1 VTKDVIA
8 LTPKMPDIW
17 DLLTGLYA
25 GGPDLGVSA
34 AADGAVVQLHGPGG
48 RPLVSVEAPVL
59 VQVPGEARRLLGP
72 SADGA
77 VVQLHGPGGR
87 PLVSVEAPVLVQVP
101 GEARRLLGPS
111 ADGVPLPFW
120 WTEARAATAVPEA
133 ERLAA
138 SVCGR
143 LNALLGGITWPA
155 GAART
160 EVVDTSGV
168 PAPETAPGTD
178 GEEPPEGADADGV
191 PDGEGEVTARAAV
204 GLPAV
209 DVLTD
214 STAVVLADRP
224 VIALTSWLSEVLRA
238 ASGSRRA
245 LQIVTPPDVRL
256 SPAART
262 TLAQVPNRWVVQDPD
277 CGYYD
282 GLSGAVLRWQDGTF
296 TPALTADGKSTV
308 AQSFTATGPSAE
320 RQLHVAFRTRHA
332 ADPNLLLGG
341 ALETA
346 WRTLTGAPPAGWG
359 TAEPVNLPWSPR
371 QLTDLAHERAPQAT
385 HLVSVGAP
393 DRPAVGTFRVTR
405 TGAGVEEDVHLT
417 LGYGADED
425 LPLDAVQGL
434 AQSLVGEHG
443 LVTMLVSVR
452 RAGRDLM
459 TPPRLEAPPVPFAFT
474 LGPDDVR
481 AIGLDHAGRPPGA
494 RRPGR
499 RGAPPRP
506 ALHYPLGDG
515 SDPQSW
521 TTFQQLTQHL
531 KRA

>member
-34 AADGAVVQLHGPGG
+34 A
-48 RPLVSVEAPVL
+48 
-59 VQVPGEARRLLGP
+59 
-72 SADGA
+72 ADGA

-168 PAPETAPGTD
+168 PTPETVPGAE
-178 GEEPPEGADADGV
+178 GEPPEGAEADGA

-296 TPALTADGKSTV
+296 TPALTAEGKSTV
-308 AQSFTATGPSAE
+308 AKAFTDTGPSAE

-371 QLTDLAHERAPQAT
+371 QLTDLAQERAPQAT
-385 HLVSVGAP
+385 HLVAVGAP
-393 DRPAVGTFRVTR
+393 DRPAVGTLRVTR

-417 LGYGADED
+417 LGFGADEG

-434 AQSLVGEHG
+434 AETLVGEHG

-452 RAGRDLM
+452 RAGRDLV

-481 AIGLDHAGRPPGA
+481 AIGLDHAGRPPVA
-494 RRPGR
+494 LRPVR
-499 RGAPPRP
+499 LGAPSRP

-521 TTFQQLTQHL
+521 TTLQQLTRHL
-531 KRA
+531 KRG